1 MGFEPT
7 TPCGA
12 SDFETGCNPL
22 DFAGK
27 TRVSGSV
34 VAELVAVEAES
45 LLPTD
50 PDLAM
55 IFERWASLPAAVR
68 SGIMAMVKATAGV

>member
-1 MGFEPT
+1 MGFKPT

-12 SDFETGCNPL
+12 SDFETGCNPQ

-34 VAELVAVEAES
+34 GAELVAVEAES
-45 LLPTD
+45 VLPAD
-50 PDLAM
+50 PDLAV
-55 IFERWASLPAAVR
+55 IFDAGHPFRRPSGRASWQW
-68 SGIMAMVKATAGV
+68 